1 MKVELQPDR
10 VRLVTNQ
17 QFVPGWV
24 RSMLGIEGFRQ
35 TQGLDWEFKGPAL
48 DEKATWLTE
57 ALARGGIEHQRNEA
71 TERAETA
78 RRRLR
83 ASTDENRALGRRL
96 KQGDLAH
103 RAAGDIHRF
112 VAQRLPRQMRAHQIK
127 AAVHLGCLDHA
138 ANFSVPGAGKS
149 AVVLSVFEYL
159 RTEGKIDTLFIVG
172 PRACFEPWE
181 SEFENTLG
189 RQPNSH
195 RLSGGD
201 RRSRRRWYPMRHDR
215 RRPDLVLTTYQT
227 LAQDADLAERLLERI
242 GTSVFFVVDEGHY
255 MKQDG
260 GVWAKAVIRTSRHAA
275 KRCVLTGTPFPR
287 TYGDGLTLFRVLYP
301 DGEVVTPRQRI
312 QIRQAGEKG
321 DHDTARACL
330 KPAIDGLFYRVRKRD
345 LALTSQVFEPPRRV
359 AMRPLERELY
369 ECITKRISELEATG
383 WHYETETLLRLRK
396 GRQIRKRQATS
407 FAALLGSAIEEV
419 EYDED
424 LLGGADAYLRDAL
437 RAYAETEVPGKI
449 SALMEELA
457 SPKAKGEKVVVWSYF
472 VGTLERIQ
480 EECDRQDI
488 RGKTIWGGTPTG
500 DDAGDTGRAAII
512 QEFTDPKS
520 GLDVLIANPAACAES
535 ISLHKTCGHAI
546 YYDLSYNCA
555 QYLQS
560 LDRIHRV
567 GGSEDRTARYSFL
580 MYEDTFEGEILNNL
594 LGKAQRMADI
604 VDVDFPL
611 ALQAL
616 PEFTEMM

>member
-17 QFVPGWV
+17 QAVPGWV
-24 RSMLGIEGFRQ
+24 SSMLGLRGFQQ
-35 TQGLDWEFKGPAL
+35 TQGLDWEIKGEAL
-48 DEKATWLTE
+48 EETATWLTDR
-57 ALARGGIEHQRNEA
+57 LAKGGIEHERDEA
-71 TERAETA
+71 TEKAERTQ
-78 RRRLR
+78 RTHR
-83 ASTDENRALGRRL
+83 ASTVENRSLGLTL
-96 KQGDLAH
+96 KQGHLEDS
-103 RAAGDIHRF
+103 AAGNIQRF
-112 VAQRLPRQMRAHQIK
+112 VTQRLPRQLRAHQIK

-159 RTEGKIDTLFIVG
+159 RIEGEIDTLFIVG

-181 SEFENTLG
+181 SEFESTLG
-189 RQPNSH
+189 RKPNSH

-201 RRSRRRWYPMRHDR
+201 RRDRRRWYLMSDDR
-215 RRPDLVLTTYQT
+215 QRPDLVLTTYQT

-242 GTSVFFVVDEGHY
+242 GTSTFFVVDEGHY

-260 GVWAKAVIRTSRHAA
+260 GVWAEAAIRISRHAA

-287 TYGDGLTLFRVLYP
+287 TYSDGLTLFRLLYP
-301 DGEVVTPRQRI
+301 DGDVVTPQERVR
-312 QIRQAGEKG
+312 IRQAGERGNHEK
-321 DHDTARACL
+321 ARACL

-345 LALTSQVFEPPRRV
+345 LNLTNQVFEPPRRV
-359 AMRPLERELY
+359 TMRPLERELY
-369 ECITKRISELEATG
+369 ACITKRISELEATG
-383 WHYETETLLRLRK
+383 RHYDTETLLRLRR
-396 GRQIRKRQATS
+396 GRLIRKRQATS

-419 EYDED
+419 TYEED
-424 LLGGADAYLRDAL
+424 LLSEADAYLRDAL

-449 SALMEELA
+449 SALMDELA
-457 SPKAKGEKVVVWSYF
+457 SLQAKGEKVVIWSYF
-472 VGTLERIQ
+472 VGTLTRIG
-480 EECDRQDI
+480 EECSRQNI
-488 RGKTIWGGTPTG
+488 HGKTIWGGTPTG
-500 DDAGDTGRAAII
+500 EDAGDASRAAII

-567 GGSEDRTARYSFL
+567 GGSETRTARYSFL
-580 MYEDTFEGEILNNL
+580 MYEDTFEGEILSNL
-594 LGKAQRMADI
+594 IAKAQRMADI
-604 VDVDFPL
+604 VDADFPL
-611 ALQAL
+611 ALQEL
-616 PEFTEMM
+616 PELTEMM

>member
-1 MKVELQPDR
+1 MRVELQPDR
-10 VRLVTNQ
+10 VRLLMNQ
-17 QFVPGWV
+17 QDVPGWV
-24 RSMLGIEGFRQ
+24 RSMLGLRGFRQ
-35 TQGLDWEFKGPAL
+35 TQGLDWEFNGEAL
-48 DEKATWLTE
+48 DETATWLTE
-57 ALARGGIEHQRNEA
+57 ALKKAGIEHERDAA
-71 TERAETA
+71 TERAERA
-78 RRRLR
+78 QRRHR
-83 ASTDENRALGRRL
+83 ASTAENRALGLGL
-96 KQGDLAH
+96 KQGHLEH
-103 RAAGDIHRF
+103 SAAGNIQRF
-112 VAQRLPRQMRAHQIK
+112 ITQRLPRQMREHQTK

-159 RTEGKIDTLFIVG
+159 RIEGEIDTLFIVG

-181 SEFENTLG
+181 SEFESTLG
-189 RQPNSH
+189 RTPNSH

-201 RRSRRRWYPMRHDR
+201 RRDRRRWYPMSHDR
-215 RRPDLVLTTYQT
+215 HRPDLVLTTYQT

-242 GTSVFFVVDEGHY
+242 GTRVFFVVDEGHY

-287 TYGDGLTLFRVLYP
+287 TYSDGLTLFSVLYP
-301 DGEVVTPRQRI
+301 DGEVVTPQERVR
-312 QIRQAGEKG
+312 IRQAGERG
-321 DHDTARACL
+321 DHARARACL

-345 LALTSQVFEPPRRV
+345 LELTSQVFEPPRRV

-383 WHYETETLLRLRK
+383 RRYDTEALLRLRR

-419 EYDED
+419 SYDED
-424 LLGGADAYLRDAL
+424 LLSGADAYLRDAL
-437 RAYAETEVPGKI
+437 RAYAETEVPGKVG
-449 SALMEELA
+449 ALMDELA
-457 SPKAKGEKVVVWSYF
+457 SLQAEGEKVVVWSYF
-472 VGTLERIQ
+472 VGTLARIA
-480 EECDRQDI
+480 EECSRQGI

-500 DDAGDTGRAAII
+500 EDAGDTGRAAII

-567 GGSEDRTARYSFL
+567 GGSETRTARYSFL
-580 MYEDTFEGEILNNL
+580 MYEDTFEGEILSNL
-594 LGKAQRMADI
+594 IGKAERMADI
-604 VDVDFPL
+604 VDTDFPL
-611 ALQAL
+611 ALQEL
-616 PEFTEMM
+616 PELEEMM

>member
-10 VRLVTNQ
+10 VRLATNQ
-17 QFVPGWV
+17 QAVPGWV

-57 ALARGGIEHQRNEA
+57 ALANGGIEHERDEA
-71 TERAETA
+71 TERADTA
-78 RRRLR
+78 RRRQR
-83 ASTDENRALGRRL
+83 ANTDENRALGSRL
-96 KQGDLAH
+96 KQGHLEH
-103 RAAGDIHRF
+103 SAAGNLQRF
-112 VAQRLPRQMRAHQIK
+112 VARKLPRQLRTHQIK

-149 AVVLSVFEYL
+149 AVVLGVFEYL
-159 RTEGKIDTLFIVG
+159 RIEGEIDTLFIVG

-181 SEFENTLG
+181 SEFECTLG
-189 RQPNSH
+189 RTPKSH

-201 RRSRRRWYPMRHDR
+201 RRDRRRWYQMSHHRE
-215 RRPDLVLTTYQT
+215 RPNLVLTTYQT

-260 GVWAKAVIRTSRHAA
+260 GVWAEAVMRTSRHAA

-287 TYGDGLTLFRVLYP
+287 TYSDGLTLFRLLYP
-301 DGEVVTPRQRI
+301 ESDVVTPQERARI
-312 QIRQAGEKG
+312 RRAGERG
-321 DHDTARACL
+321 NHETARACL
-330 KPAIDGLFYRVRKRD
+330 KPAIDGLFYRVRKQD
-345 LALTSQVFEPPRRV
+345 LNLTSQIFERPRRV
-359 AMRPLERELY
+359 TMRPLERELY

-383 WHYETETLLRLRK
+383 RHYDTETLLRLRR

-419 EYDED
+419 NYEED
-424 LLGGADAYLRDAL
+424 LLSDADAYLRDAL

-449 SALMEELA
+449 SALMGELA
-457 SPKAKGEKVVVWSYF
+457 SLQAKGEKVVVWSYF
-472 VGTLERIQ
+472 VGTLARIG
-480 EECDRQDI
+480 EECSRQSI
-488 RGKTIWGGTPTG
+488 HAKTIWGGTPTG
-500 DDAGDTGRAAII
+500 EDAGDAGRAAII

-567 GGSEDRTARYSFL
+567 GGSETRIARYIFL

-604 VDVDFPL
+604 VDADFPL
-611 ALQAL
+611 ALQEL
-616 PEFTEMM
+616 PELTEMM

>member
-10 VRLVTNQ
+10 VRLVTDQ
-17 QFVPGWV
+17 QVVPGWV

-35 TQGLDWEFKGPAL
+35 TQGLDWEFTGPAL

-57 ALARGGIEHQRNEA
+57 ALAKGGIEHQQNEA
-71 TERAETA
+71 TERAKTA
-78 RRRLR
+78 RRRHR
-83 ASTDENRALGRRL
+83 ASTDENRALGLRL
-96 KQGDLAH
+96 KQGHLEDG
-103 RAAGDIHRF
+103 AAGNIQRF
-112 VAQRLPRQMRAHQIK
+112 VAQKLPRQLRAHQIK

-149 AVVLSVFEYL
+149 AVVLSAFEYL
-159 RTEGKIDTLFIVG
+159 RIEGEIDTLFIVG

-181 SEFENTLG
+181 SEFESTLG
-189 RQPNSH
+189 RTPNSH

-201 RRSRRRWYPMRHDR
+201 RRDRRRWYRMSHDR
-215 RRPDLVLTTYQT
+215 QRPDLVLTTYQT
-227 LAQDADLAERLLERI
+227 LAQDTDLAERLLERI

-255 MKQDG
+255 MKQDD
-260 GVWAKAVIRTSRHAA
+260 GVWANAVIRASRHAA

-287 TYGDGLTLFRVLYP
+287 TYSDGLTLFRLLYP
-301 DGEVVTPRQRI
+301 DGDVVTPQERVRI
-312 QIRQAGEKG
+312 RHAGEKG
-321 DHDTARACL
+321 DHAKARACL
-330 KPAIDGLFYRVRKRD
+330 KPAIDGLFYRVRKQD
-345 LALTSQVFEPPRRV
+345 LNLASQVFEPPRRV
-359 AMRPLERELY
+359 TMRPLERELY

-383 WHYETETLLRLRK
+383 RRYDTETLLRLRR

-407 FAALLGSAIEEV
+407 FAALLGSAVEEV
-419 EYDED
+419 RYDED
-424 LLGGADAYLRDAL
+424 LLSGADAYLRDAL
-437 RAYAETEVPGKI
+437 HAYAETEVPGKI

-457 SPKAKGEKVVVWSYF
+457 SLQAKGEKVVVWSYF
-472 VGTLERIQ
+472 VGTLARIG
-480 EECDRQDI
+480 EECSRQGI
-488 RGKTIWGGTPTG
+488 PGKTIWGGTPTG
-500 DDAGDTGRAAII
+500 EDAADASRAAII

-535 ISLHKTCGHAI
+535 ISLHKTCRHAI

-567 GGSEDRTARYSFL
+567 GGSETHTARYSFL

-594 LGKAQRMADI
+594 IGKARRMADI
-604 VDVDFPL
+604 VDADFPL
-611 ALQAL
+611 ALQEL
-616 PEFTEMM
+616 PELTEMM